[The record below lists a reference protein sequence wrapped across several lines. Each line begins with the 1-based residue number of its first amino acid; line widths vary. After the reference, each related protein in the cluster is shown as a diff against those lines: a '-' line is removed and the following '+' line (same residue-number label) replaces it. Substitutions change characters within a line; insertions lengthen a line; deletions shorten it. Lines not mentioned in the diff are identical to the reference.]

1 MTGDNDPGEARMA
14 RGGDGA
20 PENPH
25 PDTRML
31 LQRFRDD
38 PVRRERSAGL
48 VGPPGSEHAEPPRA
62 RSSMLGAFFTSLLPR
77 FARLV
82 GLVGLARTRSAPD
95 EPKPPAQMSAEETDR
110 LLREMGGLKGLALS
124 GGGIRSA
131 TLSLGVLQAIAGTN
145 RLPAGAPGLPASFE
159 KSLLSDF
166 RVLSTVSGGGYV
178 GAFLCSLFIPDRLR
192 RKAPGHAWQQA
203 AATAADDAVKVL
215 CNQPPGRVRAVPAL
229 TVSPMRAPAK
239 PAAASTDRFIQG
251 PLAWLRDNGRYLT
264 PTGAGDGF
272 YVGSLAVRNLA
283 SVHYVIGTAMLG
295 VFAALALL
303 ESWAGRLPGG
313 SAAKDLLSG
322 CLVGDWWF
330 SPVFLLAGL
339 VLALWSVPAGVAF
352 WIPYPEDDR
361 GRSGAWNGV
370 CWGLALVTALF
381 IGAAVF
387 SNVGADPP
395 DLFWHGV
402 PWGYGAVAVALA
414 LVFYRVAHATQPG
427 VGTLRY
433 VFTWSLS
440 TSLQVVGALLALA
453 IIDAAAHTI
462 YAQLTSHGTG
472 KASHIATPAGVMGA
486 LIWLVRKVVL
496 GTGSRKPPAWLK
508 LLPWQLL
515 AGTAGVAIL
524 ALMAVAW
531 GLVAVWIAWQGQ
543 PLVSVAATAVQAG
556 AGAAAS
562 KILVAAP
569 PYWEAS
575 AIVAGMCLLISFAI
589 GRYPSFINLS
599 SLQSFYSARLTRA
612 YLGASNRERFEDHA
626 TGDRTK
632 ASASEPLASDQVN
645 MDDFIWKGK
654 LSTYAPVHLINVTM
668 NNTDAPGEQ
677 LVQRDRKGQPIVVT
691 SLGFSID
698 GADVTQFQVG
708 KPDVEIDRMLNL
720 GQWTGISGAAVSTG
734 IGRQSSLGLSLL
746 LGAANLRLG
755 AWWKS
760 GCGDEAPA
768 AASRWIA
775 RAFPTQTYL
784 FGEFTAKFHGLAR
797 PYHYLSDGGHF
808 ENTAAYE
815 LLRPERRVRLI
826 LLCDH
831 GADRGYAFDDLA
843 NLIRLVRIDMQ
854 IELTVEEGAAR
865 DPRLKT
871 WFGVP
876 ADFNKPAH
884 ACEAAEKASCTRS
897 TADGTPRHEPVAI
910 LLRAS
915 RGQPAETQAWV
926 IVLKPRVRSD
936 SAADVI
942 QYAKTHPAF
951 PQETTGDQFFDEAQ
965 WESYRKLGYDNAS
978 AILSPD
984 VWKALTDYI
993 ANPPSPAAPGDPA
1006 DPGSGT
1012 FDLDNTNWQTALDSL
1027 AQLPDPTIGVALT
1040 RSVRVYKQLVLKK
1053 KEP

>member
-1 MTGDNDPGEARMA
+1 
-14 RGGDGA
+14 
-20 PENPH
+20 
-25 PDTRML
+25 
-31 LQRFRDD
+31 
-38 PVRRERSAGL
+38 
-48 VGPPGSEHAEPPRA
+48 
-62 RSSMLGAFFTSLLPR
+62 
-77 FARLV
+77 
-82 GLVGLARTRSAPD
+82 
-95 EPKPPAQMSAEETDR
+95 
-110 LLREMGGLKGLALS
+110 
-124 GGGIRSA
+124 
-131 TLSLGVLQAIAGTN
+131 
-145 RLPAGAPGLPASFE
+145 
-159 KSLLSDF
+159 
-166 RVLSTVSGGGYV
+166 
-178 GAFLCSLFIPDRLR
+178 
-192 RKAPGHAWQQA
+192 
-203 AATAADDAVKVL
+203 
-215 CNQPPGRVRAVPAL
+215 
-229 TVSPMRAPAK
+229 MRAPAK
-239 PAAASTDRFIQG
+239 PAAAPADRFIQG

-283 SVHYVIGTAMLG
+283 SIHYVIGTALLG
-295 VFAALALL
+295 AFAALALL

-313 SAAKDLLSG
+313 SAATHVLSG
-322 CLVGDWWF
+322 CLVNGWWF

-352 WIPYPEDDR
+352 WIPYPQDDR

-370 CWGLALVTALF
+370 CWGLALVTVLF
-381 IGAAVF
+381 AGVAVL
-387 SNVGADPP
+387 SNLGADPP
-395 DLFWHGV
+395 GLFWHGI

-414 LVFYRVAHATQPG
+414 LVFHVVAHAIQPG

-433 VFTWSLS
+433 VFTSSLS
-440 TSLQVVGALLALA
+440 TSLQVAGALLALA
-453 IIDAAAHTI
+453 IVDAAAHTI
-462 YAQLTSHGTG
+462 YALLTSQPSG
-472 KASHIATPAGVMGA
+472 KASPIWTPAGVMGA

-496 GTGSRKPPAWLK
+496 GTGSRKPPAWMK
-508 LLPWQLL
+508 RLPWQLL
-515 AGTAGVAIL
+515 AGAVGVAIL

-543 PLVSVAATAVQAG
+543 ALVSLPAASAVQAG
-556 AGAAAS
+556 AAAATS
-562 KILVAAP
+562 TILAASP

-575 AIVAGMCLLISFAI
+575 AIVAAMCLSISFAI

-599 SLQSFYSARLTRA
+599 SLQSFYAARLTRA

-626 TGDRTK
+626 VGDRTK

-645 MDDFIWKGK
+645 MDDFIWNGK

-698 GADVTQFQVG
+698 GAALTQFEVG
-708 KPDVEIDRMLNL
+708 RPDVEIDRMLNL

-746 LGAANLRLG
+746 LGAANVRLG

-760 GCGDEAPA
+760 GRGDDAPTF
-768 AASRWIA
+768 ASRWISW
-775 RAFPTQTYL
+775 AFPTQTYL

-815 LLRPERRVRLI
+815 LLRPERRVGFI

-876 ADFNKPAH
+876 ADFNKPPH
-884 ACEAAEKASCTRS
+884 ACEAADKAACTQS
-897 TADGTPRHEPVAI
+897 TVDGPRRHEPVAI

-915 RGQPAETQAWV
+915 RGRPARTQAWV

-942 QYAKTHPAF
+942 QYATTHPAF

-978 AILSPD
+978 ALLSPD

-993 ANPPSPAAPGDPA
+993 ANPPSPSGPGASADPA
-1006 DPGSGT
+1006 SGT
-1012 FDLDNTNWQTALDSL
+1012 FDLDNTNWQSALDSL
-1027 AQLPDPTIGVALT
+1027 AQLPDSAIGVALNQ
-1040 RSVRVYKQLVLKK
+1040 SVRVYKQLVLKK